1 MTARHAVSS
10 PRQAGTRDHRPAVMG
25 PGSRCARPGRRSV
38 GSRSRSPDGAK
49 RYPSLQKNRK
59 IQGPGQPARRSCIG
73 SLILRRRRG
82 SRPAL
87 VLRNER
93 SECLEGRGRAPH
105 HEGPPSRR
113 MRRAIPLPS
122 CFETPRACARL
133 LSMRADSV
141 RPENQLA
148 AVREDRSLFS
158 IVLYNEFCNSRGS
171 APVNRRNPLTAMWL
185 CAHIQHRR
193 GRLCLMHNRPRTRSA
208 PSPLAGEGWGG
219 GSLS

>member
-10 PRQAGTRDHRPAVMG
+10 PRKAGTHDPCPRESGGRPVVMG

-49 RYPSLQKNRK
+49 RHPSLQKNRK
-59 IQGPGQPARRSCIG
+59 KQGSDQPARRSRRRFGI
-73 SLILRRRRG
+73 LILRRR
-82 SRPAL
+82 A
-87 VLRNER
+87 
-93 SECLEGRGRAPH
+93 A
-105 HEGPPSRR
+105 PSRR